1 MTETTTAEAPTEA
14 TAEAPAD
21 VVGDAEKHYEELG
34 AKSLATIRPEQQ
46 RWDENQ
52 VAILRQLG
60 LEDATQADL
69 DLFFHYCRTTGLD
82 PFRKQIYMIGR
93 NTKVTEWVEDARAE
107 NGRRK
112 VEKYVTKFTIQ
123 LGIDGFRRNAR
134 EAAKRIGDA
143 ITMDGPYW
151 CGDDG
156 KWVEVWPSKTP
167 PVAAKFTVFRDGV
180 PHTGIAHYDEFVQTS
195 PVWENRKIVGQQPNS
210 MWAKMPR
217 NQTAKCAEAQAY
229 RKAYPDDFTGL
240 ILEDA
245 AQPTVIDQDG
255 NIESERREPARG
267 GGVDKLR
274 ERARSRKQEV
284 VDAEVIDQETTPD
297 SPDTPVVD
305 PKATEAEGQPA
316 STAEVADVSGGAKA
330 DTVITQE
337 TAVTGE
343 DLPGPGD
350 EQSFLA
356 DVEMSSADRTKG
368 LAMLHGL
375 LINGGFGSV
384 ESAEQFAALAEIAA
398 KRAEYRPLTGDAD
411 LSNADLKYVVNTLRD
426 WKTKG
431 KLTDW
436 LGEAFN
442 QASLR
447 EAGMLENGAE

>member
-1 MTETTTAEAPTEA
+1 MTKITAAEPTTEDTD
-14 TAEAPAD
+14 D

-60 LEDATQADL
+60 LEDATQPDL

-93 NTKVTEWVEDARAE
+93 NTKVTEWLDNGEG
-107 NGRRK
+107 GRRK
-112 VEKYVTKFTIQ
+112 VERYVTKFTIQ

-151 CGDDG
+151 CGEDG

-180 PHTGIAHYDEFVQTS
+180 PHTGIAHYDEFVQANNVYEGS
-195 PVWENRKIVGQQPNS
+195 GQNRKIVGQEPNS

-245 AQPTVIDQDG
+245 AQPTVIDQEG
-255 NIESERREPARG
+255 NVESECREPARG

-274 ERARSRKQEV
+274 ERARARKQEV
-284 VDAEVIDQETTPD
+284 VDAEVVEDGDDQPEPVEGDDPHLDVTPD
-297 SPDTPVVD
+297 APVTEPD
-305 PKATEAEGQPA
+305 A
-316 STAEVADVSGGAKA
+316 GA
-330 DTVITQE
+330 
-337 TAVTGE
+337 
-343 DLPGPGD
+343 
-350 EQSFLA
+350 EQSFLD
-356 DVEMSSADRTKG
+356 DVEMSDADRTKG

-375 LINGGFGSV
+375 LINGGFGGV
-384 ESAEQFAALAEIAA
+384 EPVEQFAALAEIAA
-398 KRAEYRPLTGDAD
+398 KRAEHRPLTGDAD

-447 EAGMLENGAE
+447 EAGMLGADDA

>member
-1 MTETTTAEAPTEA
+1 MTDTTTAEAPVTDEN
-14 TAEAPAD
+14 AD
-21 VVGDAEKHYEELG
+21 VVGDAERHQEELA

-60 LEDATQADL
+60 LEDATQPDL

-93 NTKVTEWVEDARAE
+93 NTKVTEWVGEDG
-107 NGRRK
+107 NRRK
-112 VEKYVTKFTIQ
+112 VEKYVTKYTIQ

-143 ITMDGPYW
+143 ITIDGPYW

-180 PHTGIAHYDEFVQTS
+180 PHSGIAHYDEFVQTN
-195 PVWENRKIVGQQPNS
+195 PVWENRQIVGQKPNS
-210 MWAKMPR
+210 MWEKMPR

-255 NIESERREPARG
+255 NVESERREPARA

-274 ERARSRKQEV
+274 ERARARKQEV
-284 VDAEVIDQETTPD
+284 VDAEVVEDNSDQQEPAESDNSAKDIPPNVTPD
-297 SPDTPVVD
+297 APQDIPPARPEVKPEQPPIVEPAADPAPD
-305 PKATEAEGQPA
+305 E
-316 STAEVADVSGGAKA
+316 S
-330 DTVITQE
+330 
-337 TAVTGE
+337 
-343 DLPGPGD
+343 
-350 EQSFLA
+350 
-356 DVEMSSADRTKG
+356 EMSPADRTKG
-368 LAMLHGL
+368 LAMMHGL
-375 LINGGFGSV
+375 LINGGFGGMDP
-384 ESAEQFAALAEIAA
+384 AEQFAALAEVAA
-398 KRAEYRPLTGDAD
+398 KRAEYRPLSGDAD
-411 LSNADLKYVVNTLRD
+411 LSGDDLKYVVNTLRD
-426 WKTKG
+426 WKTRG

-442 QASLR
+442 QAALR
-447 EAGMLENGAE
+447 EAGMLENGEQ